1 MKKIVAFLLTFVMLF
16 TMVACS
22 SASGSNPTTVP
33 KPSGDASGAISEGSD
48 GKEPIIV
55 GFLGWSS
62 GPDALYGLVPQYL
75 MEDYVDKINAEGGW
89 NGHMIDLRSYDM
101 CPSRFRGQ

>member
-48 GKEPIIV
+48 GKRAYYCWLFGVVV
-55 GFLGWSS
+55 GPGCFIWFG
-62 GPDALYGLVPQYL
+62 AAVF
-75 MEDYVDKINAEGGW
+75 
-89 NGHMIDLRSYDM
+89 NGRLCGKDQR
-101 CPSRFRGQ
+101 RGRLERPHD

>member
-33 KPSGDASGAISEGSD
+33 KTSGDASGAISEGSD

-75 MEDYVDKINAEGGW
+75 MEV
-89 NGHMIDLRSYDM
+89 

>member
-55 GFLGWSS
+55 GFWG
-62 GPDALYGLVPQYL
+62 GRRARMLYMV
-75 MEDYVDKINAEGGW
+75 W
-89 NGHMIDLRSYDM
+89 CRSI
-101 CPSRFRGQ
+101 

>member
-48 GKEPIIV
+48 GKECPHTRFA
-55 GFLGWSS
+55 GQKNN
-62 GPDALYGLVPQYL
+62 LY
-75 MEDYVDKINAEGGW
+75 
-89 NGHMIDLRSYDM
+89 NGK
-101 CPSRFRGQ
+101 G

>member
-33 KPSGDASGAISEGSD
+33 KPSGDASGA
-48 GKEPIIV
+48 V
-55 GFLGWSS
+55 
-62 GPDALYGLVPQYL
+62 
-75 MEDYVDKINAEGGW
+75 
-89 NGHMIDLRSYDM
+89 SYTHLAGEQLTM
-101 CPSRFRGQ
+101 LK